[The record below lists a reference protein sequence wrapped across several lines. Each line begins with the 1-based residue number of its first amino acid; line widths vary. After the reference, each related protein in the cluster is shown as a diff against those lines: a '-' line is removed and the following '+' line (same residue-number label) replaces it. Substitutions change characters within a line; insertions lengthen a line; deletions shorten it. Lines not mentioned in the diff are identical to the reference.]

1 MVATLSSYT
10 SHNNAASPGAGFDGV
25 VRVSTGVMYGS
36 GVLLNGGR
44 AVLTAAHLL
53 YGATPSDITVYFETS
68 DGLHAAGAAGIKL
81 FPDYDTVNSNGDLAL
96 VLLSEPAPVS
106 ADRYGLYRDDDAV
119 SQRFTMVGYGLPGT
133 GETGADHN
141 YAGNYLRLKA
151 ENRFDADV
159 STLKEALQDNP
170 AWNPL
175 ADSLLVA
182 DFDNGESR
190 YDALGFLLG
199 TSGTGTASEGMIT
212 SGDSGSPA
220 FIADRVSGIASYI
233 GIYHDKDYDGVPLN
247 SSIGELGFWQR
258 VGYYQEWIDKS
269 LRESY
274 QGAPVRRDEVE
285 QSVTEGDEGTEYVYF
300 LLEFTGERADPDEW
314 VSVDY
319 VTRDGTAVAG
329 EDYLYQSGTAVLYPD
344 ESHAVIPVE
353 IIGDTVPE
361 TSEYF
366 SLVAYNP
373 VGGSFGD
380 GITELTA
387 LRTIIDNDAYI

>member
-10 SHNNAASPGAGFDGV
+10 GARSIASPGTGYDGV
-25 VRVSTGVMYGS
+25 VRISDGLNYGS

-53 YGATPSDITVYFETS
+53 YGAIPSNITVYFETS
-68 DGLHAAGAAGIKL
+68 DGLHTTGASAL
-81 FPDYDTVNSNGDLAL
+81 TFFPGYNPVNSNGDLAL
-96 VLLSEPAPVS
+96 VFLSDSAPVS
-106 ADRYGLYRDDDAV
+106 AERYGLYRDGDAV
-119 SQRFTMVGYGLPGT
+119 SQRFTMVGYGIPGT
-133 GETGADHN
+133 GETGIDLH
-141 YAGNYLRLKA
+141 YAGDYTRLKA
-151 ENRFDADV
+151 ENRFDADALTV
-159 STLKEALQDNP
+159 KEALQDNLV
-170 AWNPL
+170 WSPL

-182 DFDNGESR
+182 DFDNGESV
-190 YDALGFLLG
+190 YDALGSLLG
-199 TSGTGTASEGMIT
+199 IAETGNDSEGMIT
-212 SGDSGSPA
+212 PGDSGGPA
-220 FIADRVSGIASYI
+220 FIADRVVGIASYI

-258 VGYYQEWIDKS
+258 VSYYQEWIDQS

-274 QGAPVRRDEVE
+274 QGVPVRRDEVE
-285 QSVTEGDEGTEYVYF
+285 QSVTEGDAGTEYVYF

-314 VSVDY
+314 VSIDY

-366 SLVAYNP
+366 SLVVTNP

-380 GITELTA
+380 GVTELIA
-387 LRTIIDNDAYI
+387 LRTIIDNDFYL

>member
-10 SHNNAASPGAGFDGV
+10 DARNIASPGTGYDGV
-25 VRVSTGVMYGS
+25 VRISDGLNYGS

-53 YGATPSDITVYFETS
+53 YGATPSDITVYFETT
-68 DGLHAAGAAGIKL
+68 DGLYTAGASAL
-81 FPDYDTVNSNGDLAL
+81 TFFPGYNPANSNGDLAL
-96 VLLSEPAPVS
+96 VFLSDSAPVS
-106 ADRYGLYRDDDAV
+106 ADRYGLYRDDTAV
-119 SQRFTMVGYGLPGT
+119 AQQFTMVGYGTPGT
-133 GETGADHN
+133 GETGIDLH
-141 YAGNYLRLKA
+141 YAGDYMRIKA
-151 ENRFDADV
+151 ENRFDADA
-159 STLKEALQDNP
+159 STVKDALQGDSP
-170 AWNPL
+170 WNPL

-182 DFDNGESR
+182 DFDNGESM

-199 TSGTGTASEGMIT
+199 ISETGTASEGMIT

-220 FIADRVSGIASYI
+220 FIDDRVAGIASYT
-233 GIYHDKDYDGVPLN
+233 GIYLDRDYDGVPLN

-258 VGYYQEWIDKS
+258 VGYYQQWIDQS
-269 LRESY
+269 LRERY
-274 QGAPVRRDEVE
+274 QGVPGHRDEVE
-285 QSVTEGDEGTEYVYF
+285 LSVTEGDAGTEYVYF
-300 LLEFTGERADPDEW
+300 LLELTGERTDPDEW

-329 EDYLYQSGTAVLYPD
+329 EDYLYQSGTAVFYPD
-344 ESHAVIPVE
+344 ESQVVIPVE

-361 TSEYF
+361 ASEYF
-366 SLVAYNP
+366 SLVATNP